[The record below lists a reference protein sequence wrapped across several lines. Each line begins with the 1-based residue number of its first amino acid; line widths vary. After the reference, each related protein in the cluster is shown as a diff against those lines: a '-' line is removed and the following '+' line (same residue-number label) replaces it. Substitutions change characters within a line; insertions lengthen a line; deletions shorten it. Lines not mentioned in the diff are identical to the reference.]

1 MTSDTE
7 RSEGRVGGAGRCE
20 CQGLADVTLSWYN
33 PGSQDA
39 GSEVGTW
46 ALGWR
51 GAPWGGS
58 LQAMGSAPSL
68 DHHRDP
74 GFGWPEGAG
83 GEPCVL
89 WESSWDSRPP
99 AGWRSWALGMASGLP
114 GEGRDWS
121 PWLEGGGRTEIS
133 PGPREQGAGLG
144 ARAGSRET
152 AGVTEGFSTSEPG
165 VRFIL
170 HVMVRVWWGWPGRK
184 RDVGRGHTGRGAY
197 RRRWGFRGPWASHG
211 SDCLKC

>member
-1 MTSDTE
+1 MELGD
-7 RSEGRVGGAGRCE
+7 V

-58 LQAMGSAPSL
+58 LRAVGSAPSL

-83 GEPCVL
+83 GETDVL
-89 WESSWDSRPP
+89 WESSWDRRPP
-99 AGWRSWALGMASGLP
+99 A
-114 GEGRDWS
+114 
-121 PWLEGGGRTEIS
+121 
-133 PGPREQGAGLG
+133 AG
-144 ARAGSRET
+144 T
-152 AGVTEGFSTSEPG
+152 P
-165 VRFIL
+165 
-170 HVMVRVWWGWPGRK
+170 
-184 RDVGRGHTGRGAY
+184 
-197 RRRWGFRGPWASHG
+197 GPWAWRQVCQVKAEAGVPGWKVVGGLRSAQVLESRALG
-211 SDCLKC
+211 WARGRVPGRQRASRRVLAEASQV